1 MKKFKKGKSAAIRK
15 AIGGD
20 FPYEEG
26 PALFNLIEDI
36 RSDMARDI
44 VSPRDAAER
53 AKRMGLRA
61 AEPKIAPLQDPSM
74 RSYASPGM
82 ASLRDVAGRPFASP
96 GSQYESGDGMGLSS
110 ANIARFLKDTKRVSP
125 AAVSSKRPT
134 SVPQSK
140 NSAASSSQEAV
151 SEPKK
156 YMPRGMTNA
165 MDQYRA
171 TTPDLEMPPA
181 LAGSSSAPNI
191 PMAQMADLSKLAGEI
206 PKTKSGLKKFMQ
218 DYGKFIALGAMAGA
232 GGKGGQIAAPII
244 AALPG
249 LIEMMKKKKKSQFDE
264 KPMSAPGVQV
274 GMAHGGSMKK
284 SSGGETPKKSE
295 GGAIRKFKGGSM
307 KGNTMDSTLTPK
319 YAKGGKTMG
328 KATGE
333 MSQHKKMAMGKPTPQ
348 STGQK
353 FAKGGTT
360 KCAGG
365 GMPRGYGVAK
375 KIRPTGSMN

>member
-1 MKKFKKGKSAAIRK
+1 MKKFKKDKKVLRAQAGDFIGSKRMQFPHEKQNESFISFENPIRNINEGSK
-15 AIGGD
+15 YLIRLMGGD
-20 FPYEEG
+20 PDLPHNMNMQRLHSTQFK
-26 PALFNLIEDI
+26 
-36 RSDMARDI
+36 S
-44 VSPRDAAER
+44 
-53 AKRMGLRA
+53 
-61 AEPKIAPLQDPSM
+61 
-74 RSYASPGM
+74 
-82 ASLRDVAGRPFASP
+82 
-96 GSQYESGDGMGLSS
+96 SGD
-110 ANIARFLKDTKRVSP
+110 R
-125 AAVSSKRPT
+125 
-134 SVPQSK
+134 
-140 NSAASSSQEAV
+140 
-151 SEPKK
+151 
-156 YMPRGMTNA
+156 A
-165 MDQYRA
+165 MDLSRKIIPSEINPTVSTA
-171 TTPDLEMPPA
+171 PT
-181 LAGSSSAPNI
+181 SSAPRRI
-191 PMAQMADLSKLAGEI
+191 PGKAAPAPSALKAASAPKFSGYSEYDYLTAPSATSPSAAAPSSEKNAMEGYKKQSPSSMQDLSAFLKKAAKAPDATPELAKAAGEI

-218 DYGKFIALGAMAGA
+218 DYGQFIALGAMAGA

-249 LIEMMKKKKKSQFDE
+249 LIEMMKKKKKPQFDE
-264 KPMSAPGVQV
+264 KLMPAPGVQV

-333 MSQHKKMAMGKPTPQ
+333 MPQHKKMAMGKPTPQ

-375 KIRPTGSMN
+375 KIRPTGPMN